1 MTGVT
6 WRAIEDDDLEAVVAA
21 VDAAAEADGLEERFS
36 VDELVER
43 FATPGVDRAT
53 DSRLG
58 VGPDGDVRA
67 WGLVETR
74 GEPVELDRVWAWG
87 GVHPAH
93 RGTGLGRA
101 LLAWQVDRAGAVHRA
116 TWPDVPG
123 VAEVFAR
130 GGSTSHERLFRR
142 MGFTVLRWWLDL
154 GMPLADLPAARDA
167 PEGVRFVPYA
177 EVDDEA
183 VRRAFNEAWT
193 DHWGSQQRDPEGW
206 STEVVGS
213 SVFRPDLSAVAVAGG
228 EVVALLLSERYPQDD
243 EVRGHA
249 EAWIGTLGTVRGWRG
264 RGVASG
270 LIVRALHA
278 YRAEGLDHAMIGVD
292 ADSLTGA
299 AALYRGLGF
308 VEEHRSASWAR
319 PLG

>member
-1 MTGVT
+1 M
-6 WRAIEDDDLEAVVAA
+6 W
-21 VDAAAEADGLEERFS
+21 
-36 VDELVER
+36 
-43 FATPGVDRAT
+43 
-53 DSRLG
+53 
-58 VGPDGDVRA
+58 A

-93 RGTGLGRA
+93 RGTGLGRE

-130 GGSTSHERLFRR
+130 AGVDEPR
-142 MGFTVLRWWLDL
+142 
-154 GMPLADLPAARDA
+154 AALPADGLHGAAVVARPGDAAGRSAVPDA

-177 EVDDEA
+177 EVDDDA
-183 VRRAFNEAWT
+183 VRRAFNEAWV

-206 STEVVGS
+206 ATEVVGS
-213 SVFRPDLSAVAVAGG
+213 SVLRPDLSAVAVAGD

-249 EAWIGTLGTVRGWRG
+249 EAWIGTLGTGGGWRG
-264 RGVASG
+264 RPGLASG
-270 LIVRALHA
+270 RHPPCPSTPTGPRASTTPRPGSTLN
-278 YRAEGLDHAMIGVD
+278 
-292 ADSLTGA
+292 SLTGG
-299 AALYRGLGF
+299 RRPGTG
-308 VEEHRSASWAR
+308 VSASPR
-319 PLG
+319 